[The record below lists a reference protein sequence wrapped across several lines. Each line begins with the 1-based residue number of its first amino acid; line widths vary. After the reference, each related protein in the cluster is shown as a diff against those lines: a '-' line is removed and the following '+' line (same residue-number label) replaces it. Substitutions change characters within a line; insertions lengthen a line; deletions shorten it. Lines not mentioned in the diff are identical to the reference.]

1 VTDEPLGDPR
11 LRQTLQRRHMTMIA
25 LGGVIGAGLFVGS
38 RVVIQSAGPAASI
51 SFLLTGLLVVL
62 VIRML
67 GELATALPAAGS
79 FYEYSRLAL
88 GDLAGFVT
96 GWMYWYFWVGVV
108 AFEAIAGADLI
119 RFWLPQFPQW
129 LLALVL
135 LLIMTTTN
143 LRSVRAYGEFEF
155 WFASIKVGAILVFL
169 AIGTLYVTGLWFGSG
184 PHLANLTG
192 HGGFAPRGVLPIL
205 TGAVAATGFYFGAE
219 IVTVASAES
228 AEPAAAVARA
238 TNSVISRVLIFYI
251 GSIVLVVAIVPW
263 NAPAITTPYVSA
275 LAAIGVPAA
284 AHIMNAVILTAVL
297 SALNSGLYVS
307 SRMLL
312 SLTRHGDAPR
322 FLARVNAQ
330 GTPTRAILAGTVIG
344 FVAVTMSYIS
354 PDAVF
359 PFLVKS
365 NGTVALFV
373 YLLIALSELVLRRR
387 LDRESPER
395 IVVRMWLYPWLTC
408 VAIAA
413 MVGILAAMAF
423 IPDQR
428 APLVTGL
435 ASLAILVALFGLRRL
450 GLAGRRGRGPSPSQ
464 ASYEPEPPV

>member
-1 VTDEPLGDPR
+1 
-11 LRQTLQRRHMTMIA
+11 MTMIA

-38 RVVIQSAGPAASI
+38 RVVIQSAGPAASV

-79 FYEYSRLAL
+79 FYEYARLAL

-119 RFWLPQFPQW
+119 RFWFPQFPQW
-129 LLALVL
+129 LLALAL
-135 LLIMTTTN
+135 LLIMTGTN
-143 LRSVRAYGEFEF
+143 LRSVRMYGEFEF
-155 WFASIKVGAILVFL
+155 WFASIKVGAIIVFL
-169 AIGTLYVTGLWFGSG
+169 ALGTLYVVGLWFGQG
-184 PHLANLTG
+184 PHFANLTA
-192 HGGFAPRGVLPIL
+192 HGGFAPHGLLPIF

-219 IVTVASAES
+219 IVTIAAAES
-228 AEPAAAVARA
+228 AEPAAAIARA
-238 TNSVISRVLIFYI
+238 TTSVITRVLVFYI

-263 NAPAITTPYVSA
+263 DSPAIKTPYVSA

-284 AHIMNAVILTAVL
+284 ANIMNAVILTAVL

-312 SLTRHGDAPR
+312 ALTRHGDAPKL
-322 FLARVNAQ
+322 LARVNRH
-330 GTPTRAILAGTVIG
+330 GTPVRAILAGTIVG
-344 FVAVTMSYIS
+344 FAAVMMSYIS

-359 PFLVKS
+359 PFLVNS

-373 YLLIALSELVLRRR
+373 YVLIALSELRLRRR
-387 LDRESPER
+387 LERDSPER
-395 IVVRMWLYPWLTC
+395 IVLRMWLFPWLTL

-413 MVGILAAMAF
+413 MLGILAAMAF

-428 APLVTGL
+428 VPLIAGL
-435 ASLAILVALFGLRRL
+435 ASLAIAVAVFWLRHLRFP
-450 GLAGRRGRGPSPSQ
+450 GRMGPKAGQSSH
-464 ASYEPEPPV
+464 